1 MSVAFGRNAL
11 HIEKNFIA
19 FHHVRRRQVQASSD
33 VAPEMYSDSW
43 QVDTF
48 VEDHCRLRQPCSTY
62 LSFSAAY
69 SGSEDEVEAPRF
81 NTRKNAKWDVQRV
94 YMRMNTHKPKQL
106 QVFQQISCELALYG
120 FHTRDDI
127 GEYIMIAFLQCRSAT
142 EVKTTGASL
151 IHKWA
156 P

>member
-1 MSVAFGRNAL
+1 MPCTLKKTSL
-11 HIEKNFIA
+11 LSI
-19 FHHVRRRQVQASSD
+19 
-33 VAPEMYSDSW
+33 M
-43 QVDTF
+43 F
-48 VEDHCRLRQPCSTY
+48 VEDKSKRVRMWRPRCIQIHGKSIRLWKIIAAFRQPCSTY